1 MVINMI
7 MVNSGRNDD
16 NKQCQK
22 TLCIW

>member
-1 MVINMI
+1 MI